1 MSRVIFKPYQL
12 THRTLKVTKKRG
24 VVYIQCK
31 QQIYYEMKYIMNSV
45 YNGLKKKSF
54 SFINIPHVQHEFVE
68 SLACVLTCMT
78 VLYMYITHNSLNR
91 TGVTIK
97 FTKKVR
103 LDYVLREYTSWSTG
117 RLLLHLMLYNINIIP
132 ISSL

>member
-1 MSRVIFKPYQL
+1 
-12 THRTLKVTKKRG
+12 
-24 VVYIQCK
+24 
-31 QQIYYEMKYIMNSV
+31 MKYIMNSV

-103 LDYVLREYTSWSTG
+103 LDYVLREYTS
-117 RLLLHLMLYNINIIP
+117 
-132 ISSL
+132 